1 MGYIYKITCKDTNK
15 IYIGKTQET
24 VESRWKGHCRAAFLE
39 SHSDYNFPFHRAIR
53 EYGVDNFIIETID
66 IENDSEKLKEKERY
80 WINFYNSY
88 YNGYNATLGGDGQCK
103 YNYDEIVNYYLAH
116 DNSLLQTCQH
126 FKIYDQV
133 VYTALKSKNINY
145 KNLTSFGNSGNKNKY
160 CKKILCV
167 ELNLYF
173 NKMKDIDD
181 YFNKI
186 VHPNIRRCLNG
197 ITKKA
202 YGYTW
207 KELEEG
213 EEKNYE
219 QYICD

>member
-1 MGYIYKITCKDTNK
+1 MKFGK
-15 IYIGKTQET
+15 IYLITNDINSKVYVGQTIQTLNK
-24 VESRWKGHCRAAFLE
+24 RFNGHCCY
-39 SHSDYNFPFHRAIR
+39 SKSDRSVNMYIKRAIHKYGRDKFHIQLIEECPVNILNER
-53 EYGVDNFIIETID
+53 E
-66 IENDSEKLKEKERY
+66 KY

-207 KELEEG
+207 RELEEG
-213 EEKNYE
+213 EEENYE
-219 QYICD
+219 QYICN